1 MGKCFVRF
9 VTRSR
14 ASPRVA
20 LVAGEGA
27 ADAVMKTLLSLSWSS
42 QRRPDVR
49 LPDGRPVI
57 GGEVAGGVVTGC
69 LLVERRTLGAGQVGA
84 GVGRG
89 ATRVGRATLW
99 YFDEA
104 RPGGRDSMAALGA
117 HAV

>member
-57 GGEVAGGVVTGC
+57 GGEGAGGVVTGC
-69 LLVERRTLGAGQVGA
+69 LLVERRTLGAGQVVRA
-84 GVGRG
+84 VGVGAPRVERAALRHVDETRRG
-89 ATRVGRATLW
+89 A
-99 YFDEA
+99 
-104 RPGGRDSMAALGA
+104 RDRM
-117 HAV
+117 